1 MSMYW
6 ICESRIH
13 RIYLFLSSKNDSA
26 SQDQEGEYF
35 LVRLTTKLK
44 QLKAEKEDTIE
55 TLDKIDNSL
64 LTGSIQEA
72 TYQALKQKYDS
83 RLIQLEQ
90 EIFET
95 ESEIE
100 ARKQARAK
108 RRAKREREEKEQ
120 AETVKI
126 VQSPKPTPTVTLDK
140 LKFRREYVQKTVD
153 VLEDNGSKDLE
164 SVILELLTERSQ
176 MSKKLTARE
185 IVSELRMNTQ
195 DHVDKD
201 EVIECLFEL
210 YNEGKIKRIE
220 DSHKDLRYYV
230 DVSWNVDSLLT
241 IQR

>member
-1 MSMYW
+1 M
-6 ICESRIH
+6 
-13 RIYLFLSSKNDSA
+13 
-26 SQDQEGEYF
+26 
-35 LVRLTTKLK
+35 VRLTTKLK

-55 TLDKIDNSL
+55 TLDKIDNTL

-95 ESEIE
+95 EAEIE

-108 RRAKREREEKEQ
+108 KRAKREREEKAQ

-126 VQSPKPTPTVTLDK
+126 VASPKPTVTLDK
-140 LKFRREYVQKTVD
+140 LKFRREYIQKTVD

-164 SVILELLTERSQ
+164 SLILELLTERSQ

-210 YNEGKIKRIE
+210 YSEGKIKRLE
-220 DSHKDLRYYV
+220 DSQKDLRYYV

-241 IQR
+241 IQH

>member
-1 MSMYW
+1 
-6 ICESRIH
+6 
-13 RIYLFLSSKNDSA
+13 
-26 SQDQEGEYF
+26 

-44 QLKAEKEDTIE
+44 QLKAQKEDTIQ
-55 TLDKIDNSL
+55 TLDKVDNNL

-72 TYQALKQKYDS
+72 TFQALKQKYDS

-95 ESEIE
+95 ESEIQ

-108 RRAKREREEKEQ
+108 KRAKREREEKEQ
-120 AETVKI
+120 AEVVKI
-126 VQSPKPTPTVTLDK
+126 VSSPKPAVTLEKPTVTLDK
-140 LKFRREYVQKTVD
+140 LQYRREYIQKTVD
-153 VLEDNGSKDLE
+153 ILEENGSVDLE
-164 SVILELLTERSQ
+164 SLILELLTERSQ

-185 IVSELRMNTQ
+185 IVNELRMNSQ
-195 DHVDKD
+195 DHIDKD
-201 EVIECLFEL
+201 EVIERLLEL

-220 DSHKDLRYYV
+220 DSHKDLRYYM

>member
-1 MSMYW
+1 
-6 ICESRIH
+6 
-13 RIYLFLSSKNDSA
+13 
-26 SQDQEGEYF
+26 

-44 QLKAEKEDTIE
+44 QLTAEKEDTIQ

-72 TYQALKQKYDS
+72 TFQALKQKYDS

-95 ESEIE
+95 KAEIE

-108 RRAKREREEKEQ
+108 KRAKREREEKEHV
-120 AETVKI
+120 ATVKI
-126 VQSPKPTPTVTLDK
+126 ASNTKPTVTLDK
-140 LKFRREYVQKTVD
+140 LQFRREYIQKTVD
-153 VLEDNGSKDLE
+153 VLEDNAPTDLE
-164 SVILELLTERSQ
+164 SVILELLTEKSQ
-176 MSKKLTARE
+176 MSKKLTSRE
-185 IVSELRMNTQ
+185 IVNELRMNSQ
-195 DHVDKD
+195 DHIDKD

-220 DSHKDLRYYV
+220 DAQKDLRYYI

>member
-1 MSMYW
+1 M
-6 ICESRIH
+6 H
-13 RIYLFLSSKNDSA
+13 
-26 SQDQEGEYF
+26 
-35 LVRLTTKLK
+35 
-44 QLKAEKEDTIE
+44 AEKEDTIQ

-72 TYQALKQKYDS
+72 TFQALKQKYDS

-108 RRAKREREEKEQ
+108 KRAKREKAEKERV
-120 AETVKI
+120 ETVKI
-126 VQSPKPTPTVTLDK
+126 DPSPKPTVTLDK
-140 LKFRREYVQKTVD
+140 LQFRREYIQKTVD
-153 VLEDNGSKDLE
+153 VLEDNGSSDLGTL
-164 SVILELLTERSQ
+164 ILELLTERSQ

-185 IVSELRMNTQ
+185 IVNELRMNSQ
-195 DHVDKD
+195 DHIDKD

-210 YNEGKIKRIE
+210 YNEGKIKRFE
-220 DSHKDLRYYV
+220 DSHKDLRYFV

-241 IQR
+241 IQH

>member
-1 MSMYW
+1 M
-6 ICESRIH
+6 
-13 RIYLFLSSKNDSA
+13 
-26 SQDQEGEYF
+26 
-35 LVRLTTKLK
+35 
-44 QLKAEKEDTIE
+44 KAEKEDTIE
-55 TLDKIDNSL
+55 TLDKVDNSL

-95 ESEIE
+95 KAEVE

-108 RRAKREREEKEQ
+108 KRAKREREEKEQ

-126 VQSPKPTPTVTLDK
+126 VRSPKPTPTVTLDK
-140 LKFRREYVQKTVD
+140 LQLRREYIQKTVD
-153 VLEDNGSKDLE
+153 VLEDNGSRDLE
-164 SVILELLTERSQ
+164 SVILELLSERSQ

-185 IVSELRMNTQ
+185 IVNELRMNTQ
-195 DHVDKD
+195 DHIDKD
-201 EVIECLFEL
+201 EVIDCLLEL
-210 YNEGKIKRIE
+210 YNNGKIKRIE
-220 DSHKDLRYYV
+220 DSQKDLRYYV

>member
-1 MSMYW
+1 
-6 ICESRIH
+6 
-13 RIYLFLSSKNDSA
+13 
-26 SQDQEGEYF
+26 

-44 QLKAEKEDTIE
+44 QLKAQKEDTIQ
-55 TLDKIDNSL
+55 TLDKVDNNL

-72 TYQALKQKYDS
+72 TFQALKQKYDS

-95 ESEIE
+95 ESEIQ

-108 RRAKREREEKEQ
+108 KRAKQEREEKEQ

-126 VQSPKPTPTVTLDK
+126 VSSPKPAVTLEKPTVTLDK
-140 LKFRREYVQKTVD
+140 LQYRREYIQKTVD
-153 VLEDNGSKDLE
+153 ILEENGSVDLE
-164 SVILELLTERSQ
+164 SLILELLTERSQ

-185 IVSELRMNTQ
+185 IVNELRMNSQ
-195 DHVDKD
+195 DHIDKD
-201 EVIECLFEL
+201 EVIECLLEL

-220 DSHKDLRYYV
+220 DSHKDLRYYM

>member
-1 MSMYW
+1 M
-6 ICESRIH
+6 
-13 RIYLFLSSKNDSA
+13 
-26 SQDQEGEYF
+26 
-35 LVRLTTKLK
+35 VRLTTKLK
-44 QLKAEKEDTIE
+44 QLNAEKEDTIQ

-108 RRAKREREEKEQ
+108 KRAKKEREQK
-120 AETVKI
+120 A
-126 VQSPKPTPTVTLDK
+126 KPVENSKPIVTLDK
-140 LKFRREYVQKTVD
+140 LRFQREYIQKTVD

-164 SVILELLTERSQ
+164 TVILELLTERSQ

-195 DHVDKD
+195 DHIDKD
-201 EVIECLFEL
+201 EVIESLLTL

-220 DSHKDLRYYV
+220 DSHKDLRYYM

>member
-1 MSMYW
+1 M
-6 ICESRIH
+6 
-13 RIYLFLSSKNDSA
+13 
-26 SQDQEGEYF
+26 
-35 LVRLTTKLK
+35 
-44 QLKAEKEDTIE
+44 KAEKEDTVQ

-64 LTGSIQEA
+64 LQGSIQEA
-72 TYQALKQKYDS
+72 TFKALKQKYDS

-95 ESEIE
+95 EAEIE

-108 RRAKREREEKEQ
+108 KRAKQARAEKAIP
-120 AETVKI
+120 AE
-126 VQSPKPTPTVTLDK
+126 SPKPIVTLDK
-140 LKFRREYVQKTVD
+140 LRFQREYIQKTVD
-153 VLEDNGSKDLE
+153 VLEDNGSTDIE
-164 SVILELLTERSQ
+164 SVILELLTEKSQ

-185 IVSELRMNTQ
+185 IVNELRMNTQ

-201 EVIECLFEL
+201 DVIECLLEL

-220 DSHKDLRYYV
+220 DPKKDLRYYM